1 MHNYPCIVRDIAIN
15 SLVLPVKLHEKN
27 IITEIYD
34 EINRDSYYELRVH
47 FHSFIIITIHYR

>member
-1 MHNYPCIVRDIAIN
+1 MHNYPCIVQDIAIN
-15 SLVLPVKLHEKN
+15 SLVLSMKSREKT